1 ARESADHPSR
11 SSRWSLSVG
20 EEAGRTLTGPVPTG
34 RIPLDRLQRTYGM
47 ARTLRVV
54 FRRDPDKD
62 RSREQIQYEGYQ
74 VLWPDGRPAAI
85 AFHLDD
91 EEPVVNWC
99 GLRSIPEGGDQ
110 WFDLAAR
117 PAEPSRAP
125 AGLHRESGHHQ
136 ALHNAAFEPS
146 PVL

>member
-74 VLWPDGRPAAI
+74 VLWPDGRPVAI
-85 AFHLDD
+85 AFDAFCRHGQRLLGLGRHLQGCTERLVDLMFFPLKDRDD
-91 EEPVVNWC
+91 
-99 GLRSIPEGGDQ
+99 
-110 WFDLAAR
+110 DLVR
-117 PAEPSRAP
+117 I
-125 AGLHRESGHHQ
+125 
-136 ALHNAAFEPS
+136 
-146 PVL
+146 